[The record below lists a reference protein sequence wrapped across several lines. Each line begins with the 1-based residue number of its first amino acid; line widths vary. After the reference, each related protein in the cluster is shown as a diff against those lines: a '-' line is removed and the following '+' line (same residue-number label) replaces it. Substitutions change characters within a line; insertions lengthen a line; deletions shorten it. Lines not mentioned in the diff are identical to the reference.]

1 MANRSTSVALAQ
13 NASTPASEIGVYTS
27 SQSAASKR
35 SQRSC
40 AGSHS
45 PITFSR
51 ATGCSMPKTDR
62 HHTKTHPMPE
72 PLSVQTRPRSH
83 SFTSSEEHREACVSK
98 DEAIEVEIANHCRFS
113 RGLMVRDA
121 RRRAPHHE
129 GLSPRGLRPHPE
141 EHRAAMRLEG

>member
-83 SFTSSEEHREACVSK
+83 SFTSSEEHRDAMRLEDLILRSIAKRCVSK
-98 DEAIEVEIANHCRFS
+98 DEAQV
-113 RGLMVRDA
+113 L
-121 RRRAPHHE
+121 P
-129 GLSPRGLRPHPE
+129 PRKKHL
-141 EHRAAMRLEG
+141 

>member
-51 ATGCSMPKTDR
+51 ATGCSTPKTDR

-72 PLSVQTRPRSH
+72 PLPVQTRPRSH
-83 SFTSSEEHREACVSK
+83 SFTSSEERPGRVSK
-98 DEAIEVEIANHCRFS
+98 DD
-113 RGLMVRDA
+113 LMVRDGA
-121 RRRAPHHE
+121 RKRLLTMRNCNE
-129 GLSPRGLRPHPE
+129 ELLPE
-141 EHRAAMRLEG
+141 AFA